1 MRHTGTQTIA
11 TERLTLRRFTI
22 EDAENMYY
30 NWASDPEVTKY
41 LTWQP
46 HKSVEETTEILQ
58 QWEEDYSKNDFY
70 QWAIICKD
78 GPDEPIGSIS
88 AVEICERTAAVEIG
102 YCIGRNWWN
111 RGIVT
116 EAFRG
121 VIPFFFE
128 RVGAN
133 RICAQHDPANPGS
146 GRVMIKSGLRYEGTL
161 RQADYSNR
169 GIVDAAVYGIL
180 AKEYRPEDYGW

>member
-58 QWEEDYSKNDFY
+58 QWEEDYSKNVYIARRGTKHVTDEATIKSTYKLIGNIPANDGADF
-70 QWAIICKD
+70 W
-78 GPDEPIGSIS
+78 IGDIGVDTETCAWFVK
-88 AVEICERTAAVEIG
+88 AVGSSDRQGWGDRCYAGGKNTSGTREDL
-102 YCIGRNWWN
+102 GR
-111 RGIVT
+111 GDLG
-116 EAFRG
+116 A
-121 VIPFFFE
+121 
-128 RVGAN
+128 GAN
-133 RICAQHDPANPGS
+133 GGPVC
-146 GRVMIKSGLRYEGTL
+146 VYCRYW
-161 RQADYSNR
+161 
-169 GIVDAAVYGIL
+169 L
-180 AKEYRPEDYGW
+180 AGASWYFLGCD

>member
-1 MRHTGTQTIA
+1 MGKAGMNHFGTV
-11 TERLTLRRFTI
+11 RLETKRLVLRRFRE
-22 EDAENMYY
+22 EDALPAFQ
-30 NWASDPEVTKY
+30 NWESDEKVTEF
-41 LTWQP
+41 LRWRP
-46 HKSVEETTEILQ
+46 
-58 QWEEDYSKNDFY
+58 
-70 QWAIICKD
+70 CKT
-78 GPDEPIGSIS
+78 IGSIS